1 MAMSKT
7 EIDYLFQAIAPTTER
22 VPTALR
28 SGGDSAG
35 FDNHLSQASASVF
48 DVVRMPSR
56 GDSPA
61 TLSRVDDRQSRAR
74 YDSNSNGNSTARNDS
89 QNSSRD
95 RNSDVST
102 PPPTSPQPCE
112 QASESDCAAT
122 EAVDTDHDKDKSDD
136 GESAEIGAT
145 TQASATQ
152 TSVASATQKGE
163 GDAAEQATDEVL
175 AKDVTQLTAEQ
186 SSNNGKTAGKKDS
199 QTIAAD
205 EALKIATVDDE
216 SATATEASA
225 VDESS
230 KTAEETTSAN
240 KSKRGKGAETGHAD
254 KAEEATQ
261 SEKQS
266 GKSNSSADVTGS
278 LADEAS
284 LKSSANAEATA
295 NAAKSTAATESSE
308 KRSSDD
314 DEPRRGAKGAD
325 RSSVG
330 NDAPVAATKVDTSPI
345 VADVVADIADASSKG
360 DATNDAGDKAIKPV
374 AAKTETAIGPL
385 GRAMRAVT
393 DITRGDQAASTDP
406 TPQVDPARFVSR
418 VTKAFQ
424 TAHERGGTLQ
434 LRLSPPEL
442 GAMRIQLSV
451 KDGVMSASLETE
463 NANARR
469 VLLDHLPALRERL
482 AEQNIRI
489 DRFDVDVRQEN
500 NGGQANPR
508 GSNQNPYQQQ
518 PDQSEPRRS
527 TPSQA
532 RPSEVAPVELPTV
545 ASRISSTGINLVV

>member
-1 MAMSKT
+1 MNKT
-7 EIDYLFQAIAPTTER
+7 EIDYLFQAIAQTTER
-22 VPTALR
+22 APTALR

-48 DVVRMPSR
+48 DVVRRPSR
-56 GDSPA
+56 SDSPSA
-61 TLSRVDDRQSRAR
+61 LSRVDDRQSRTR
-74 YDSNSNGNSTARNDS
+74 YDSNSSGNSTAPSDS

-95 RNSDVST
+95 GSSGVST
-102 PPPTSPQPCE
+102 QPTSSAQPCD
-112 QASESDCAAT
+112 QTSESGCAAT
-122 EAVDTDHDKDKSDD
+122 ERSDKDHGKDEADD
-136 GESAEIGAT
+136 NESAEIGAAA
-145 TQASATQ
+145 QATGTQ
-152 TSVASATQKGE
+152 TSATSATQKGE

-175 AKDVTQLTAEQ
+175 AKEVAQLTAEQ
-186 SSNNGKTAGKKDS
+186 IAKNGKTSGKNES
-199 QTIAAD
+199 QTPTTD
-205 EALKIATVDDE
+205 EVLKIATIDDTSETVEKKTSVSRNKRGE
-216 SATATEASA
+216 SA
-225 VDESS
+225 
-230 KTAEETTSAN
+230 N
-240 KSKRGKGAETGHAD
+240 NAD
-254 KAEEATQ
+254 GAEEATQ

-266 GKSNSSADVTGS
+266 GKSNSSTDVTGS
-278 LADEAS
+278 VADEAS
-284 LKSSANAEATA
+284 VKSPAHAEATA
-295 NAAKSTAATESSE
+295 NAAKSAAATESSE
-308 KRSSDD
+308 KSSSDD
-314 DEPRRGAKGAD
+314 EEPRRGAKGAG

-330 NDAPVAATKVDTSPI
+330 NDGPVAATKAVASPI

-360 DATNDAGDKAIKPV
+360 DATNDAGDKAAKPV

-393 DITRGDQAASTDP
+393 DITRGDQTASTEA

-451 KDGVMSASLETE
+451 KDGVMSASLETD

-469 VLLDHLPALRERL
+469 VLLDHLPALRDRL

-527 TPSQA
+527 ASSQA
-532 RPSEVAPVELPTV
+532 RPSEAAPAELPTV
-545 ASRISSTGINLVV
+545 VSRISSTGINLVV